1 MADPMQ
7 RERITDI
14 GKGDTYKSFIREY
27 LCELT
32 SCLSSDGA
40 VGGSHNQIRDRV
52 REIMASSN
60 EYGPGRSALDAR
72 FALGADDDRYL
83 ATAVLPLWAS
93 FDSDEQLDLAT
104 DVPIEVREASA
115 VGMVGHFRKMLDARE
130 SNARSGV
137 AVCTDFVAW
146 LLSVP
151 EIRKAALFIAKE
163 RGATDDTLDT
173 ISARYGD
180 ASDDRLTRDT
190 NAGVQFVRELSIGN
204 EEQLRDL
211 RALFEALFVLLDD
224 ENMPMQR
231 SRDFDESAFKN
242 AVQDAREDTE
252 RLMQTFLLFG
262 AMDSPDEWCRA
273 NRFDASDPKA
283 DREATRRR
291 AEAAQDALD
300 AALAAQQADQ
310 VAELQRLQ
318 QEADDDLQ
326 AADARGRRAVEEQR
340 QRTELLRQQAAQ
352 ELDAE
357 RQRAQGVLDDQIDR
371 TVRVQQQR
379 DRLEAERNRLQALL
393 AGKEVAIQQL
403 NQQLEDVQLDNQAK
417 GQQVVRLEG
426 ARAEVEQRL
435 VDLANETDAEIRRI
449 ADEGAQALARVQA
462 AAEAEKQAAIEAK
475 DAQIAQA
482 QDDFDRGVEDLQ
494 RRATDQLEQERLASV
509 LRARLVER
517 RERAEQDRLQRELTA
532 EQRVS
537 TQVENLRVTAE
548 QYREEAERNRAA
560 MQVDLEAISVSRA
573 TAERARLAAQ
583 DQVDALQRRVVEL
596 EQQQREQ
603 AQAAARQAGANAD
616 EPRQEGETWSSW
628 IGRVVN
634 AAARAA
640 NPGMA
645 DIFDSD
651 TDAAAGASAGV
662 SSTMQ
667 ALFKAQPPMPR
678 GDATGAPPPSALF
691 PYPDSD
697 SDSDDGAGALGGRAN
712 ARDAEIA
719 RLRVEAQ
726 GYRDAL
732 AEMEQAEEERVAQ
745 ALTAARMRQV
755 MQDTFA
761 IECPTVDD
769 ADRVSLENLGNAL
782 YRSFQRVSL
791 DDTRDI
797 EALGPGWKTKSTVTP
812 FLRPRTQVAWNSML
826 DTSVPVAAPPPAP
839 PAAAAA
845 AAAPVAP
852 AAPARNFGYR
862 LDGTQMTS
870 LEDLT
875 VQLDGGF
882 ARSEARY
889 RTAYRVK
896 PAYVNDASYIEY
908 AMLRGLC
915 ALRGP
920 HQELLA
926 DDTMLY
932 TFPAV
937 ALRRQ
942 DAVLALSSDVLVNAN
957 DLASLQSTA
966 IRAYTDIPASTVA
979 GKTIDPAAPLMRAE
993 SDRRGGAVPLQ
1004 DATGSPTGQEPAME
1018 ALWTPLTSENPAT
1031 EQREVMFNSP
1041 SIAVCKAAC
1050 LETLI
1055 VYLKSLR
1062 AKAAT
1067 RSDPDQRTYAIEPAL
1082 DAIIAATKL
1091 RQLKSIAE
1099 VARAGGNRAV
1109 TVRRDDAEQ
1118 PMWFPRQSNSDERF
1132 ITRPV
1137 LHCLVPEAVTDDE
1150 VVATSELVFPVA
1162 AGLGRLKRRDA
1173 RAGDPRIPAA
1183 ARFDWRAA
1191 PVEGCPGQPYTAGDM
1206 SKNLRDGMD
1215 SIRQAPRRRASDF
1228 EFYFAE
1234 TTHGQPWQP
1243 GEDRRP
1249 RAFGEAVNTDP
1260 ECVTLDR
1267 MSAVF
1272 ANGLEGLQKLTQLER
1287 ERDLLRRLEER
1298 GSVER
1303 RELFGIY
1310 ENGEGGA
1317 PTPDS
1322 QRVTM
1327 EMASRN
1333 RRSAIW
1339 EQALRKLNVSGDRLL
1354 DFIKLLSGAVN
1365 ESMEWV
1371 LEQSDPE
1378 LQESQKRI
1386 QQRRKEIAQRTM
1398 QFQTRITEAV
1408 LNSALKDAKLTMGLK
1423 SAGDGLVILDSEER
1437 ENFKQLASGAT
1448 GRAFFDASV
1457 ALQQAV
1463 DGGGKPQSIGMVL
1476 GQLQEVG
1483 TAFHQYL
1490 NKAFISG
1497 DTIARLSPETL
1508 ADSANCFCIR
1518 MKPEAYAA
1526 IKMAHQDL
1534 YRELKHHY
1542 HPLNR
1547 MPSVWELVEG
1557 SNGQMCTAFAN
1568 LCALKLKHT
1577 QFTSG
1582 SLAAYAG
1589 RDVRYS
1595 NAMEY
1600 QRIRGRLINI
1610 ICEYVVHHTR
1620 PDFLVD
1626 GGREFYFGARRAL
1639 PRGDG
1644 CAKRPPRPGEKPDVS
1659 DDSDDPMS
1667 DGETLDD
1674 RRAYRQ
1680 AEDAAIDGLEQGRLQ
1695 ALQMDNALLDRVIA
1709 YETRQDRARQAIFDR
1724 LQGAAM
1730 LPGGRGALRALPPTV
1745 AAASDSVKAAAVATI
1760 MGDMQR
1766 FAKANKRGSN
1776 SLISKF
1782 FKAASSVFFTPPASV
1797 TQKQPCELQFTSSP
1811 VSAGVCLQLERTF
1824 RREYDSAKNKTVIN
1838 LPQPKQ
1844 LRKDYPQTYHGV
1856 QINLPELRAYL
1867 RSKNHAIVDLDQE
1880 ISDALNDVFDL
1891 STLKES
1897 VVGED
1902 WVRLEA
1908 APANP
1913 AAAAAE
1919 VNVYYIRMHRP
1930 TALAV
1935 DKESDGLVWSFI
1947 SAIRDYFS
1955 RAKGKQIFFLGLV
1968 IVIAIGLLVPGS
1980 PIYSILAGAAVKAT
1994 NVFVSISGLV
2004 AKIIQRVTGSDPATA
2019 SWFADMMGSIP
2030 QILRDVWASK
2040 PTLADLSFLQRV
2052 VGFVYSASS
2061 AKEWWFNDVDT
2072 LEGWDAFR
2080 NATNVA
2086 ATAAGAVASS
2096 TIIVVQ
2102 HTTSS
2107 AGPSNATRK
2116 KQKTAVGV
2124 NAGGARVGGRV
2135 PFVDPRSAW
2144 ERATHANATESM
2156 QREERWATE
2165 AIRAEAQAKRPG
2177 AWPMGRPG
2185 FEGRGGWL
2193 WSVDG
2198 AS

>member
-1 MADPMQ
+1 
-7 RERITDI
+7 
-14 GKGDTYKSFIREY
+14 
-27 LCELT
+27 
-32 SCLSSDGA
+32 
-40 VGGSHNQIRDRV
+40 
-52 REIMASSN
+52 
-60 EYGPGRSALDAR
+60 
-72 FALGADDDRYL
+72 
-83 ATAVLPLWAS
+83 
-93 FDSDEQLDLAT
+93 
-104 DVPIEVREASA
+104 
-115 VGMVGHFRKMLDARE
+115 
-130 SNARSGV
+130 
-137 AVCTDFVAW
+137 
-146 LLSVP
+146 
-151 EIRKAALFIAKE
+151 
-163 RGATDDTLDT
+163 
-173 ISARYGD
+173 
-180 ASDDRLTRDT
+180 
-190 NAGVQFVRELSIGN
+190 
-204 EEQLRDL
+204 
-211 RALFEALFVLLDD
+211 
-224 ENMPMQR
+224 
-231 SRDFDESAFKN
+231 
-242 AVQDAREDTE
+242 
-252 RLMQTFLLFG
+252 
-262 AMDSPDEWCRA
+262 
-273 NRFDASDPKA
+273 
-283 DREATRRR
+283 
-291 AEAAQDALD
+291 
-300 AALAAQQADQ
+300 
-310 VAELQRLQ
+310 
-318 QEADDDLQ
+318 
-326 AADARGRRAVEEQR
+326 
-340 QRTELLRQQAAQ
+340 
-352 ELDAE
+352 
-357 RQRAQGVLDDQIDR
+357 
-371 TVRVQQQR
+371 
-379 DRLEAERNRLQALL
+379 
-393 AGKEVAIQQL
+393 
-403 NQQLEDVQLDNQAK
+403 
-417 GQQVVRLEG
+417 
-426 ARAEVEQRL
+426 
-435 VDLANETDAEIRRI
+435 
-449 ADEGAQALARVQA
+449 
-462 AAEAEKQAAIEAK
+462 
-475 DAQIAQA
+475 
-482 QDDFDRGVEDLQ
+482 
-494 RRATDQLEQERLASV
+494 
-509 LRARLVER
+509 
-517 RERAEQDRLQRELTA
+517 
-532 EQRVS
+532 
-537 TQVENLRVTAE
+537 
-548 QYREEAERNRAA
+548 
-560 MQVDLEAISVSRA
+560 
-573 TAERARLAAQ
+573 
-583 DQVDALQRRVVEL
+583 
-596 EQQQREQ
+596 
-603 AQAAARQAGANAD
+603 
-616 EPRQEGETWSSW
+616 
-628 IGRVVN
+628 
-634 AAARAA
+634 
-640 NPGMA
+640 MA

-1354 DFIKLLSGAVN
+1354 DFIKLLFRRGQRVDGVGAGAERPRAAGVA
-1365 ESMEWV
+1365 EAHPAAPQGDCTAHHAV
-1371 LEQSDPE
+1371 PDAHHRGCAQLRAQGRQADHGP
-1378 LQESQKRI
+1378 QVC
-1386 QQRRKEIAQRTM
+1386 RRRVSSSWTRRSARTSSSSRRVRRVARSL
-1398 QFQTRITEAV
+1398 TRR
-1408 LNSALKDAKLTMGLK
+1408 S
-1423 SAGDGLVILDSEER
+1423 R
-1437 ENFKQLASGAT
+1437 
-1448 GRAFFDASV
+1448 
-1457 ALQQAV
+1457 LQQAV
-1463 DGGGKPQSIGMVL
+1463 
-1476 GQLQEVG
+1476 
-1483 TAFHQYL
+1483 
-1490 NKAFISG
+1490 
-1497 DTIARLSPETL
+1497 
-1508 ADSANCFCIR
+1508 
-1518 MKPEAYAA
+1518 
-1526 IKMAHQDL
+1526 
-1534 YRELKHHY
+1534 
-1542 HPLNR
+1542 
-1547 MPSVWELVEG
+1547 
-1557 SNGQMCTAFAN
+1557 
-1568 LCALKLKHT
+1568 
-1577 QFTSG
+1577 
-1582 SLAAYAG
+1582 
-1589 RDVRYS
+1589 
-1595 NAMEY
+1595 
-1600 QRIRGRLINI
+1600 
-1610 ICEYVVHHTR
+1610 
-1620 PDFLVD
+1620 
-1626 GGREFYFGARRAL
+1626 
-1639 PRGDG
+1639 
-1644 CAKRPPRPGEKPDVS
+1644 
-1659 DDSDDPMS
+1659 
-1667 DGETLDD
+1667 
-1674 RRAYRQ
+1674 
-1680 AEDAAIDGLEQGRLQ
+1680 
-1695 ALQMDNALLDRVIA
+1695 
-1709 YETRQDRARQAIFDR
+1709 
-1724 LQGAAM
+1724 
-1730 LPGGRGALRALPPTV
+1730 PT
-1745 AAASDSVKAAAVATI
+1745 AAASRSRFRYWCSDSCRRSAPCLPPVPEQGVRLRGHHRAPVA
-1760 MGDMQR
+1760 GDARRQR
-1766 FAKANKRGSN
+1766 QLLLCIRTEAGGVRRHQDGAPGPVPR
-1776 SLISKF
+1776 
-1782 FKAASSVFFTPPASV
+1782 AAS
-1797 TQKQPCELQFTSSP
+1797 
-1811 VSAGVCLQLERTF
+1811 
-1824 RREYDSAKNKTVIN
+1824 
-1838 LPQPKQ
+1838 
-1844 LRKDYPQTYHGV
+1844 
-1856 QINLPELRAYL
+1856 
-1867 RSKNHAIVDLDQE
+1867 
-1880 ISDALNDVFDL
+1880 
-1891 STLKES
+1891 
-1897 VVGED
+1897 
-1902 WVRLEA
+1902 
-1908 APANP
+1908 
-1913 AAAAAE
+1913 
-1919 VNVYYIRMHRP
+1919 
-1930 TALAV
+1930 
-1935 DKESDGLVWSFI
+1935 
-1947 SAIRDYFS
+1947 
-1955 RAKGKQIFFLGLV
+1955 
-1968 IVIAIGLLVPGS
+1968 
-1980 PIYSILAGAAVKAT
+1980 
-1994 NVFVSISGLV
+1994 
-2004 AKIIQRVTGSDPATA
+2004 
-2019 SWFADMMGSIP
+2019 
-2030 QILRDVWASK
+2030 
-2040 PTLADLSFLQRV
+2040 
-2052 VGFVYSASS
+2052 
-2061 AKEWWFNDVDT
+2061 
-2072 LEGWDAFR
+2072 
-2080 NATNVA
+2080 
-2086 ATAAGAVASS
+2086 
-2096 TIIVVQ
+2096 
-2102 HTTSS
+2102 TTT
-2107 AGPSNATRK
+2107 TR
-2116 KQKTAVGV
+2116 
-2124 NAGGARVGGRV
+2124 
-2135 PFVDPRSAW
+2135 
-2144 ERATHANATESM
+2144 
-2156 QREERWATE
+2156 
-2165 AIRAEAQAKRPG
+2165 
-2177 AWPMGRPG
+2177 
-2185 FEGRGGWL
+2185 
-2193 WSVDG
+2193 
-2198 AS
+2198 